1 MCCGRTNR
9 ASLCKVRHR
18 NLRMTTSL
26 CRCSTVCDIGTV
38 IIVCVLH
45 VISQWIKNG
54 PSFHIM
60 NVCTKEMCVSHVFL
74 CHTLHLY
81 LFFLSLF
88 HSLFLSLDLSLSVLS
103 LFCLSFISLLFSL
116 SPSSFS
122 LYPSLSYSFWHSLS
136 LSACHALFCR
146 CLSLP
151 ALSLIFYKILFFFII
166 LLASL
171 YSSAGKL

>member
-54 PSFHIM
+54 PSFSY
-60 NVCTKEMCVSHVFL
+60 NERVYERDVCITRVS
-74 CHTLHLY
+74 
-81 LFFLSLF
+81 LSHSPSVSVLSF
-88 HSLFLSLDLSLSVLS
+88 SFSLFLSLDLSLSVLS